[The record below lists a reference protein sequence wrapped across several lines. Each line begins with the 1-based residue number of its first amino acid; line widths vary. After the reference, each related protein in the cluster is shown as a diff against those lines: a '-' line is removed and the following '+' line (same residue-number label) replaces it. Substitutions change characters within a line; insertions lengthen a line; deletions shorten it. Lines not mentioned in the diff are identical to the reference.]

1 MSTDTHTRTHTRR
14 ASAPAYYLGR
24 PAALWLTTLAPR
36 STTRKSPPTSCASES
51 ALVVSDHT

>member
-1 MSTDTHTRTHTRR
+1 MSTDTHTRR

-24 PAALWLTTLAPR
+24 PAALWLTRLAPR

-51 ALVVSDHT
+51 ALVVSDNT